1 MHTYFFW
8 LWISGDNYET
18 CAICLEDYE
27 NGDKLRVLPCAH
39 GKHNAIKMSN
49 SYSYF
54 AFLMYCNVRN
64 LQFWSDES
72 IPTLCFMLATMHGQ
86 TGIVTFHILFQHI
99 IVNVLILGWQ
109 KGKRHVQCAKE
120 KWSLDLIQTQ
130 IQNRQM
136 KKGPPLVNVHHC
148 WQGITI
154 LQDDQL
160 STILVKKNIL
170 LLSWFYMLWRGREK
184 IWTTI

>member
-1 MHTYFFW
+1 M
-8 LWISGDNYET
+8 
-18 CAICLEDYE
+18 
-27 NGDKLRVLPCAH
+27 DKHVLSH
-39 GKHNAIKMSN
+39 S
-49 SYSYF
+49 
-54 AFLMYCNVRN
+54 
-64 LQFWSDES
+64 
-72 IPTLCFMLATMHGQ
+72 
-86 TGIVTFHILFQHI
+86 ILFQHI

-120 KWSLDLIQTQ
+120 KWSLDLIRTP

-148 WQGITI
+148 WQEITI

-160 STILVKKNIL
+160 STILVKKKNL

-184 IWTTI
+184 NMDNNLTYEAKLCCIIQDCPRLSDPRSRGCRSWAIHTPVIPTHPRTK